1 MIQNIEKAVGHPLQW
16 FICLLHT
23 NELPL
28 RHLFQ
33 TLEGPT
39 TGPTS
44 SSGGIWKAIQSCE
57 SLPIAPF
64 QPIADGEGLP
74 DFSTTIQQSL
84 SRDQQYLY
92 KIIQAVRQGHVSQDL
107 ARQRPGPVSH
117 SRWITLACRVCQLY
131 VALEKPSV
139 ALQRICHFVVT
150 NYAPNW
156 FAIKCRP
163 SCCDGP
169 KHLHAATQLVKLLP
183 KEVADIVKPYIARNA
198 YYVIL
203 KTCCWQ

>member
-1 MIQNIEKAVGHPLQW
+1 MIARLIDMGILCGIKVVGCDSTNANTGYKGGVIQNIEKAVGHPLQW

-74 DFSTTIQQSL
+74 DFSTTIQQSE
-84 SRDQQYLY
+84 
-92 KIIQAVRQGHVSQDL
+92 
-107 ARQRPGPVSH
+107 QRPTV
-117 SRWITLACRVCQLY
+117 LVQ
-131 VALEKPSV
+131 
-139 ALQRICHFVVT
+139 
-150 NYAPNW
+150 NYS
-156 FAIKCRP
+156 
-163 SCCDGP
+163 SC
-169 KHLHAATQLVKLLP
+169 
-183 KEVADIVKPYIARNA
+183 
-198 YYVIL
+198 
-203 KTCCWQ
+203 